1 MCQLCG
7 YDRCLTALDLHHLDP
22 SSKEFNLSGNSTRK
36 WASIVQELR
45 KCVLLCRNCH
55 QEVHSGMAS
64 PPALRPLPA
73 GADSEV

>member
-1 MCQLCG
+1 
-7 YDRCLTALDLHHLDP
+7 LDLHHLDP

-55 QEVHSGMAS
+55 QEVHSGMVD
-64 PPALRPLPA
+64 PPRPRALPETA
-73 GADSEV
+73 EAEV